1 MLSSICGYS
10 YRDSSVPATG
20 SIELTYTVNKDGK
33 GCTVTG
39 IGNCPDDNV
48 VIPKINPAGYPV
60 TAIGYGAF
68 QKYTS
73 LISITIPGSVT
84 SIGGFAF
91 FACTNLT
98 SINFLDT
105 IVQWN
110 TVKKEDSWCRDMGNF
125 TIHCT
130 DGNISK

>member
-39 IGNCPDDNV
+39 IGSCTDKDI
-48 VIPKINPAGYPV
+48 VIPKVNPAGYPV

-73 LISITIPGSVT
+73 LISITIPSSVT
-84 SIGGFAF
+84 TIGNSAF
-91 FACTNLT
+91 
-98 SINFLDT
+98 
-105 IVQWN
+105 V
-110 TVKKEDSWCRDMGNF
+110 
-125 TIHCT
+125 
-130 DGNISK
+130 